1 MPFLSPTR
9 ISCSQFGHGGV
20 HWTDDLQEEI
30 YWSVLGVL
38 VIALYLRSKDW
49 VEEFSSA
56 DVFKVLEIKISA
68 GLG

>member
-1 MPFLSPTR
+1 M
-9 ISCSQFGHGGV
+9 

-56 DVFKVLEIKISA
+56 DVFKVLEIKVSA

>member
-1 MPFLSPTR
+1 M
-9 ISCSQFGHGGV
+9 ISKRKFTG
-20 HWTDDLQEEI
+20 LK
-30 YWSVLGVL
+30 LGVL

-56 DVFKVLEIKISA
+56 DVFKVLEIKVSA